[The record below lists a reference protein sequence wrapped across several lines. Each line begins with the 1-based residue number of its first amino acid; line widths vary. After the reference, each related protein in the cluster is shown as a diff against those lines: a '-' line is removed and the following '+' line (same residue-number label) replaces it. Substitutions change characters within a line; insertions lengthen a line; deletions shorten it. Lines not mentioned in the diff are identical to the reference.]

1 MATLTTF
8 PLNIAMIVM
17 LDWGMTMIDHE
28 HHCEYH
34 KLSSEISAES
44 CPLYARNYA
53 LDYALVIH
61 DHDGKY
67 HQFRDICGILRLI
80 CPALCIGD

>member
-1 MATLTTF
+1 MAMLTTF

-17 LDWGMTMIDHE
+17 LDLGMTMIDHE

-44 CPLYARNYA
+44 CALYYA
-53 LDYALVIH
+53 QDYALVIH

-67 HQFRDICGILRLI
+67 HQFRDICRILRLI
-80 CPALCIGD
+80 CPAL